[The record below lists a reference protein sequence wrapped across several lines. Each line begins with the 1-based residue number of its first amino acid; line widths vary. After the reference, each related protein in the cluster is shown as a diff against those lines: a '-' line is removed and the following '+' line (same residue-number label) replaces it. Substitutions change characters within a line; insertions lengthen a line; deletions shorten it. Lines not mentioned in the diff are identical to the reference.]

1 MHVVLAVSS
10 NKDIDGIVAA
20 LGPIVDVWYA
30 AANET
35 VRSFPAEH
43 VAQRIAAS
51 GGRVADLGTVA
62 EALAAARDAAVPE
75 DLILVTGSLY
85 TVADARRALGGS
97 A

>member
-1 MHVVLAVSS
+1 MQSS
-10 NKDIDGIVAA
+10 S
-20 LGPIVDVWYA
+20 A
-30 AANET
+30 AADL
-35 VRSFPAEH
+35 
-43 VAQRIAAS
+43 AAS

>member
-1 MHVVLAVSS
+1 MSIGALA
-10 NKDIDGIVAA
+10 
-20 LGPIVDVWYA
+20 PIVDVWYA
-30 AANET
+30 ATNDS

-43 VAQRIAAS
+43 VAARIAAA

-62 EALAAARDAAVPE
+62 EALAAARDAADLA